1 MRLNRKN
8 GRSGTATGV
17 EIATGVEAEAEAA
30 AKIGLES
37 RHPRWIHWAL
47 AMFEGTATGEE
58 QSGREKGGRH
68 QISAGRWRSRQS
80 YYRGGGRESDAARY
94 HWHHQGSELVISQ
107 GAVVMHHSR
116 EWNVD
121 IHATLHCAVHAST
134 HLRAYDLPHT
144 AQTNG
149 RSFVWRR
156 IWRRR
161 CSNLAKG
168 CWQMWHFRSAAA
180 CERDS

>member
-8 GRSGTATGV
+8 GRSGIATGV
-17 EIATGVEAEAEAA
+17 EIATGAEAEAEAG

-37 RHPRWIHWAL
+37 RHPRWIYWAL

-68 QISAGRWRSRQS
+68 QISAGCWRSRQS

-107 GAVVMHHSR
+107 GAVVMHPR
-116 EWNVD
+116 C
-121 IHATLHCAVHAST
+121 TAVHASSKLGT
-134 HLRAYDLPHT
+134 NLRAYDLPHT

-180 CERDS
+180 CERNS